1 MGGPFSLR
9 GVEVGTMKTGWSG
22 QPESPDT
29 WFQVYATPLVTALFV
44 TTFYKQT

>member
-1 MGGPFSLR
+1 MGGPFSLC

-29 WFQVYATPLVTALFV
+29 RLQVYATLLVAALFV
-44 TTFYKQT
+44 TTLYKRT